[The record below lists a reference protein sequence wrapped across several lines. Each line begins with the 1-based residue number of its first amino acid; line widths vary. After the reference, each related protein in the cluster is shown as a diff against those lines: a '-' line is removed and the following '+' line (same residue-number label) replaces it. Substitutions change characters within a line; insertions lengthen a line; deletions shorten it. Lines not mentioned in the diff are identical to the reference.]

1 MKIRM
6 TMLAVAAGLMAV
18 PGLAVAQ
25 GGSSQGN
32 QPGMNQP
39 GMNQPSGRSS
49 TSQRQMGAEHAQVF
63 KNKSN
68 FKVEGTIASVD
79 ATNGNMT
86 LQRKDMPPAELKLAP
101 DTKIQVN
108 GKSASIQDLQPG
120 SEVRAEFNLA
130 ENQPIAVSV
139 DAKESKAQQKTK
151 QGGATQQR
159 QGGSSY

>member
-1 MKIRM
+1 MRM
-6 TMLAVAAGLMAV
+6 TMLAVAAGLMSL
-18 PGLAVAQ
+18 PGFAVAQ
-25 GGSSQGN
+25 GGGSTPGN
-32 QPGMNQP
+32 EP
-39 GMNQPSGRSS
+39 GMNQPSGRTA
-49 TSQRQMGAEHAQVF
+49 TSPKQMGAEHAQVF
-63 KNKSN
+63 KDKSN

-120 SEVRAEFNLA
+120 AEVRAEFNLA

-139 DAKESKAQQKTK
+139 DAKESKAQKSQQQQR
-151 QGGATQQR
+151 QGTTPQQR

>member
-1 MKIRM
+1 MKMRM
-6 TMLAVAAGLMAV
+6 TMLAVAAGLMAM

-25 GGSSQGN
+25 GGSSGSE
-32 QPGMNQP
+32 
-39 GMNQPSGRSS
+39 MNQPSGRSS
-49 TSQRQMGAEHAQVF
+49 TSQQKMGAEHAQVF

-68 FKVEGTIASVD
+68 FKIEGTVASVD
-79 ATNGNMT
+79 ATNGNLT
-86 LQRKDMPPAELKLAP
+86 VQRKDMPPAELKLAP

-139 DAKESKAQQKTK
+139 DAKESKAQQKSK
-151 QGGATQQR
+151 QGASQQQR

>member
-1 MKIRM
+1 MKMRM
-6 TMLAVAAGLMAV
+6 TMLAVAAGLMAM

-25 GGSSQGN
+25 GGASQGE
-32 QPGMNQP
+32 
-39 GMNQPSGRSS
+39 MNQPSGRSS
-49 TSQRQMGAEHAQVF
+49 TSQQKMGAEHAQVF

-68 FKVEGTIASVD
+68 FKIEGTVASVD
-79 ATNGNMT
+79 ASTGNLT
-86 LQRKDMPPAELKLAP
+86 VQRKDMPPAELKLAP

-108 GKSASIQDLQPG
+108 GKSASAQELQPG

-139 DAKESKAQQKTK
+139 DAKASKSQKSQQGS
-151 QGGATQQR
+151 QGSSQQR